1 MQFSTQAISTQGFPS
16 QRCRWCTGE
25 LKRAAMRNLAER
37 CTGSRTDGTGGA
49 TGISKQGLSTVFS
62 DKPRCN
68 EGQRINIVHYIGIAA
83 DEPLRIK
90 RHINKPDMVL
100 PLVQIGWEESLCGL
114 EAQYMNMLSPTYTDE
129 SLRDGCWFCHNQGI
143 AQLRNLR
150 KKYPDLWA
158 LLLKWDNDS
167 PVTFHADGHTVHDF
181 DKRFAL
187 EDAGLIDPTKRFLWK
202 MIEDDYPRQL
212 QIIT

>member
-1 MQFSTQAISTQGFPS
+1 
-16 QRCRWCTGE
+16 
-25 LKRAAMRNLAER
+25 
-37 CTGSRTDGTGGA
+37 
-49 TGISKQGLSTVFS
+49 
-62 DKPRCN
+62 
-68 EGQRINIVHYIGIAA
+68 
-83 DEPLRIK
+83 
-90 RHINKPDMVL
+90 MVL

-114 EAQYMNMLSPTYTDE
+114 EAQYMNMLAPTYTDE

-202 MIEDDYPRQL
+202 MIEDDYPHQL
-212 QIIT
+212 QIITSAEEVR

>member
-1 MQFSTQAISTQGFPS
+1 
-16 QRCRWCTGE
+16 
-25 LKRAAMRNLAER
+25 
-37 CTGSRTDGTGGA
+37 
-49 TGISKQGLSTVFS
+49 
-62 DKPRCN
+62 
-68 EGQRINIVHYIGIAA
+68 
-83 DEPLRIK
+83 
-90 RHINKPDMVL
+90 MVL